1 MKDQD
6 IVLDIDSL
14 FGFSQFDKVGDS
26 SQDITELHSKSDE
39 IKGPLFAS
47 GDCSEAEESPVS
59 ETA

>member
-1 MKDQD
+1 M
-6 IVLDIDSL
+6 DIDSL